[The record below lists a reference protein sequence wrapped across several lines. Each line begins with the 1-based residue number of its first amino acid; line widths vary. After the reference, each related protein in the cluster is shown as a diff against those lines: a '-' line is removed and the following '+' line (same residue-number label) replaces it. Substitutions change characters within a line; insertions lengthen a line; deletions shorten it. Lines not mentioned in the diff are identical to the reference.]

1 MKKPEFYLHVLLVVL
16 IRMLMQGEANLIHFS
31 IVLTQNLRVVLVF

>member
-1 MKKPEFYLHVLLVVL
+1 MNKPEFYLHVLLVVL

-31 IVLTQNLRVVLVF
+31 IVLTQKLRGVLVF